1 MQNKAIYIV
10 LTILIVSCNNKVEQK
25 TQHEPEQTI
34 VVDRKANFPKTLE
47 AVNEFSEKENFWI
60 FVMAGQ
66 SNMAG
71 RGFVEPIDTIQN
83 KRILSIT
90 KNNTW
95 VYAKEP
101 LNYNE
106 PNLTGLDCGVS
117 FANNLLKHVPKNV
130 TIGLVHTAIGGS
142 AVEQWVGDSIHKIK
156 LLTNFKNRVDFA
168 KQHGTI
174 KGILWHQG
182 ESNAK
187 PELIP
192 TYEKKL
198 DTLFTQFR
206 NHIKND
212 SLPIIMGELGNFIRP
227 GNETKQWKSINT
239 IINNYASTQKY
250 TLMIK
255 TGDLKH
261 KGDSLH
267 FNSQAQR
274 TMGKRYAEAY
284 LQNN

>member
-10 LTILIVSCNNKVEQK
+10 FTILMLSCNKKVEKKMEQ
-25 TQHEPEQTI
+25 EPI
-34 VVDRKANFPKTLE
+34 DNRMANFPKSLE
-47 AVNEFSEKENFWI
+47 KVNELPDKENFWI

-71 RGFVEPIDTIQN
+71 RGIVEPIDTIQN

-90 KNNTW
+90 KDNTW

-101 LNYNE
+101 LNFNE
-106 PNLTGLDCGVS
+106 PDLTGLDCGVS
-117 FANNLLKHVPKNV
+117 FARTLLDSIPKNV

-156 LLTNFKNRVDFA
+156 LLSNFKNTVDFA
-168 KQHGTI
+168 KQSGVV

-187 PELIP
+187 AELLP
-192 TYEKKL
+192 TYEQKL
-198 DTLFTQFR
+198 DTLFSIFR
-206 NHIKND
+206 THIKND
-212 SLPIIMGELGNFIRP
+212 SLPILIGELGNFIRP
-227 GNETKQWKSINT
+227 GNETKHWKSINS
-239 IINNYASTQKY
+239 IINNYASKQNRISI
-250 TLMIK
+250 IK
-255 TGDLKH
+255 TGDLAH

-274 TMGKRYAEAY
+274 EMGKRFAKKY
-284 LQNN
+284 LEIE